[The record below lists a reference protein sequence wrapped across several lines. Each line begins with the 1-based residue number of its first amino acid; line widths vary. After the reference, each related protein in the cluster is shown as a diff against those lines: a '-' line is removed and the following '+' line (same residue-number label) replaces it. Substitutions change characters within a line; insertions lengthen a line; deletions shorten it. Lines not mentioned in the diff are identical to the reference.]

1 MKKLFI
7 LAVSMSLAMSAATAQ
22 TTSTTQTKTTK
33 TATAGPEI
41 SFAEKSHDFGK
52 INQGDVVEYTFKFKN
67 TGTQPLVISNVGVTC
82 GCTATDWPKEP
93 IAPGKSSAI
102 TAKFNSAG
110 KMGAQNKVI
119 TVESNSV
126 GGPAQVSIISEVM
139 EKPAAG
145 ADVMK
150 PAAAPSAAAPAANS
164 KVKSA
169 DSKVKTSNS
178 KTKTKSKK

>member
-22 TTSTTQTKTTK
+22 TTATDKSAQTTK
-33 TATAGPEI
+33 ATTAGPVI
-41 SFAEKSHDFGK
+41 TFSEKSHDFGK

-67 TGTQPLVISNVGVTC
+67 TGNQPLIIEGVDVTC

-110 KMGAQNKVI
+110 KMGQQNKVI
-119 TVESNSV
+119 TVRSNASNN
-126 GGPAQVSIISEVM
+126 PAQVSIISDVQ

-145 ADVMK
+145 ADVVK
-150 PAAAPSAAAPAANS
+150 PTAAPAATATAVPVET
-164 KVKSA
+164 KT
-169 DSKVKTSNS
+169 KTSAS
-178 KTKTKSKK
+178 KTKTKTKK

>member
-22 TTSTTQTKTTK
+22 TATDKSAQTTK
-33 TATAGPEI
+33 ATTAGPVI
-41 SFAEKSHDFGK
+41 SFSEKSHDFGN

-110 KMGAQNKVI
+110 KMGQQNKVI
-119 TVESNSV
+119 TVESNATNS
-126 GGPAQVSIISEVM
+126 PAQVSIVSNVL

-145 ADVMK
+145 ADVVK
-150 PAAAPSAAAPAANS
+150 PTAAPAATATAVPVETKTKNS
-164 KVKSA
+164 A
-169 DSKVKTSNS
+169 
-178 KTKTKSKK
+178 TKTKSKTKK